1 MNRRSTKRVD
11 PFYRSA
17 AWARLRMQVLRR
29 DRHRCRQCGETRG
42 QMHVDHVLGRRQRP
56 DLALDAGNLLTLC
69 HACHSAKT
77 ARYEGGFGNAKREP
91 GGGCDAEGNPTG
103 SREHW

>member
-1 MNRRSTKRVD
+1 MSKRVD
-11 PFYRSA
+11 PFYRSST
-17 AWARLRMQVLRR
+17 WARLRSMVLRR
-29 DRHRCRQCGETRG
+29 DRHQCRQCGETRG
-42 QMHVDHVLGRRQRP
+42 QMHVDHIQSRRRRP

-77 ARYEGGFGNAKREP
+77 ARYEGGFGNAPRENI
-91 GGGCDAEGNPTG
+91 GGCDVDGNPAG